1 MSDFKKMPNSLTQ
14 EKTILATIMFD
25 FSFVDEIAQVIS
37 KDDFFNR
44 VNGVL
49 FDECIKFGKKHP
61 DADTGM
67 FYEYLVST
75 QKIDSVGGEDYLQDI
90 LKSYSASKAN
100 VLIRCNDLRRLS
112 VCRQL
117 IKTCQDI
124 TDKAFNPNDEDANDI
139 LDFAESKIMLVQD
152 AITTSNK
159 QEPRVFK
166 DVARSVL
173 ESIQERYNN
182 GGQITGMP
190 TGFYDLDE
198 MILGLQ
204 KKTLVIVAGRPAM
217 GKTTFA
223 MDIAKNITK
232 KLANDGDFKTAGLIF
247 SLEMSDESLVE
258 KMIASLGRIDCHK
271 MRKGDMEEND
281 FNKLANTVGNSKD
294 WPLYIDQ
301 TPAITIHDIR
311 AKARRIHKK
320 HGSLAYVVIDYLQ
333 LIAPSQKGFSR
344 ENEIAEISRALKSLS
359 KELDCP
365 VIALSQLSRNVE
377 QRANKRPVLSDLRE
391 SGQIEQD
398 ADLIMFVYRDEY
410 YNIDSKDKGIA
421 ELIVAKQRQGNVGVI
436 RLAANLHQS
445 RFDNLAKGGNS

>member
-1 MSDFKKMPNSLTQ
+1 MNDFKKMPNSLTCEQ
-14 EKTILATIMFD
+14 TILASIMFD
-25 FSFVDEIAQVIS
+25 FSFVDEVSQVIT
-37 KDDFFNR
+37 KNDFFNR

-49 FDECIKFGKKHP
+49 FDECVKFGKKHP
-61 DADTGM
+61 DSDIEM
-67 FYEYLVST
+67 FIEYLIST
-75 QKIDSVGGEDYLQDI
+75 QKIDSVGGNDYLHDV
-90 LKSYSASKAN
+90 LAKNSVSKVN
-100 VLIRCNDLRRLS
+100 TLTRCNDLRRLS

-344 ENEIAEISRALKSLS
+344 ENEIAEISRALKALS

-398 ADLIMFVYRDEY
+398 ADLIVFVYRDEY
-410 YNIDSKDKGIA
+410 YNIESKDKGIA
-421 ELIVAKQRQGNVGVI
+421 ELIIAKQRQGNVGII
-436 RLAANLHQS
+436 RVAANLHQS
-445 RFDNLAKGGNS
+445 RFDNLAKHG

>member
-1 MSDFKKMPNSLTQ
+1 MNDFKKMPSSLTCEQ
-14 EKTILATIMFD
+14 TILASIMFD
-25 FSFVDEIAQVIS
+25 FSFVDEVSQVIT
-37 KDDFFNR
+37 KNDFFNR

-49 FDECIKFGKKHP
+49 FDECVKFGKKHP
-61 DADTGM
+61 DSDIEM
-67 FYEYLVST
+67 FIEYLIST
-75 QKIDSVGGEDYLQDI
+75 QKIDSVGGDDYLHDV
-90 LKSYSASKAN
+90 LAKNSVSKVN
-100 VLIRCNDLRRLS
+100 TLTRCNDLRRLS

-247 SLEMSDESLVE
+247 SLEMSDESLAE

-344 ENEIAEISRALKSLS
+344 ENEIAEISRALKALS

-398 ADLIMFVYRDEY
+398 ADLIVFVYRDEY
-410 YNIDSKDKGIA
+410 YNIESKDKGIA

-436 RLAANLHQS
+436 RVAANLHQS
-445 RFDNLAKGGNS
+445 RFDNLAKHG

>member
-1 MSDFKKMPNSLTQ
+1 MNDFKKMPNSLTCEQ
-14 EKTILATIMFD
+14 TILASIMFD
-25 FSFVDEIAQVIS
+25 FSFVDEVSQVIT
-37 KDDFFNR
+37 KNDFFNR

-49 FDECIKFGKKHP
+49 FDECVKFGKKHP
-61 DADTGM
+61 DSDIEM
-67 FYEYLVST
+67 FIEYLIST
-75 QKIDSVGGEDYLQDI
+75 QKIDSVGGNDYLHDV
-90 LKSYSASKAN
+90 LAKNSVSKVN
-100 VLIRCNDLRRLS
+100 TLTRCNDLRRLS

-124 TDKAFNPNDEDANDI
+124 TDKAFSPNDEDANDI

-271 MRKGDMEEND
+271 MRKGDMEETD

-344 ENEIAEISRALKSLS
+344 ENEIAEISRALKALS

-398 ADLIMFVYRDEY
+398 ADLIVFVYRDEY
-410 YNIDSKDKGIA
+410 YNIESKDKGIA

-436 RLAANLHQS
+436 RVAANLHQS
-445 RFDNLAKGGNS
+445 RFDNLAKHG

>member
-1 MSDFKKMPNSLTQ
+1 MNDFKKMPNSLTCEQ
-14 EKTILATIMFD
+14 TILASIMFD
-25 FSFVDEIAQVIS
+25 FSFVDEVSQVIT
-37 KDDFFNR
+37 KNDFFNR

-49 FDECIKFGKKHP
+49 FDECVKFGKKHP
-61 DADTGM
+61 DSDIEM
-67 FYEYLVST
+67 FIEYLIST
-75 QKIDSVGGEDYLQDI
+75 QKIDSVGGNDYLHDV
-90 LKSYSASKAN
+90 LAKNSVSKVN
-100 VLIRCNDLRRLS
+100 TLTRCNDLRRLS

-344 ENEIAEISRALKSLS
+344 ENEIAEISRALKALS

-398 ADLIMFVYRDEY
+398 ADLIVFVYRDEY
-410 YNIDSKDKGIA
+410 YNIESKDKGIA
-421 ELIVAKQRQGNVGVI
+421 ELIIAKQRQGNVGVI
-436 RLAANLHQS
+436 RVAANLHQS
-445 RFDNLAKGGNS
+445 RFDNLAKHG

>member
-1 MSDFKKMPNSLTQ
+1 MNDFKKMPNSLTQ
-14 EKTILATIMFD
+14 EKTILSTIMFD

-67 FYEYLVST
+67 FFEYLVST
-75 QKIDSVGGEDYLQDI
+75 QKIDSVGGEDYLHDI
-90 LKSYSASKAN
+90 FKNHSASKAN

-124 TDKAFNPNDEDANDI
+124 TDKAFNPKDEDANDI

-344 ENEIAEISRALKSLS
+344 ENEIAEISRALKALS

-398 ADLIMFVYRDEY
+398 ADLIVFVYRDEY
-410 YNIDSKDKGIA
+410 YNIESKDKGIA

-436 RLAANLHQS
+436 RVAANLHQS
-445 RFDNLAKGGNS
+445 RFDNLAKHG

>member
-1 MSDFKKMPNSLTQ
+1 MNDFKKMPSSLDHEQ
-14 EKTILATIMFD
+14 TILASIMFD
-25 FSFVDEIAQVIS
+25 FSIVEDVVSIINAS
-37 KDDFFNR
+37 DFFNR
-44 VNGVL
+44 KNGVL
-49 FDECIKFGKKHP
+49 FDECVKFGKKYP
-61 DADTGM
+61 DSDVLS
-67 FYEYLVST
+67 FVEKL
-75 QKIDSVGGEDYLQDI
+75 KISGRINELGGEEYINDVFRFN
-90 LKSYSASKAN
+90 SVSKAN
-100 VLIRCNDLRRLS
+100 VIIRCNDLRRLS

-124 TDKAFNPNDEDANDI
+124 TDKAFNPCHEDANDI

-344 ENEIAEISRALKSLS
+344 ENEIAEISRALKALS

-398 ADLIMFVYRDEY
+398 ADLIVFVYRDEY
-410 YNIDSKDKGIA
+410 YNIESKDKGIA
-421 ELIVAKQRQGNVGVI
+421 ELIIAKQRQGNVGVI
-436 RLAANLHQS
+436 RVAANLHQS
-445 RFDNLAKGGNS
+445 RFDNLAKHG

>member
-1 MSDFKKMPNSLTQ
+1 
-14 EKTILATIMFD
+14 
-25 FSFVDEIAQVIS
+25 
-37 KDDFFNR
+37 
-44 VNGVL
+44 
-49 FDECIKFGKKHP
+49 
-61 DADTGM
+61 
-67 FYEYLVST
+67 
-75 QKIDSVGGEDYLQDI
+75 
-90 LKSYSASKAN
+90 
-100 VLIRCNDLRRLS
+100 
-112 VCRQL
+112 
-117 IKTCQDI
+117 
-124 TDKAFNPNDEDANDI
+124 
-139 LDFAESKIMLVQD
+139 MLVQD

-344 ENEIAEISRALKSLS
+344 ENEIAEISRALKALS

-398 ADLIMFVYRDEY
+398 ADLIVFVYRDEY
-410 YNIDSKDKGIA
+410 YNIESKDKGIA
-421 ELIVAKQRQGNVGVI
+421 ELIIAKQRQGNVGVI
-436 RLAANLHQS
+436 RVAANLHQS
-445 RFDNLAKGGNS
+445 RFDNLAKHG

>member
-1 MSDFKKMPNSLTQ
+1 MNDFKKMPNSLTCEQ
-14 EKTILATIMFD
+14 TILASIMFD
-25 FSFVDEIAQVIS
+25 FSFVDEVSQVIT
-37 KDDFFNR
+37 KNDFFNR

-49 FDECIKFGKKHP
+49 FDECVKFGKKHP
-61 DADTGM
+61 DSDIEM
-67 FYEYLVST
+67 FIEYLIST
-75 QKIDSVGGEDYLQDI
+75 QKIDSVGGNDYLHDV
-90 LKSYSASKAN
+90 LAKNSVSKVN
-100 VLIRCNDLRRLS
+100 TLTRCNDLRRLS

-333 LIAPSQKGFSR
+333 LIAPQKGFSR
-344 ENEIAEISRALKSLS
+344 ENEIAEISRALKALS

-398 ADLIMFVYRDEY
+398 ADLIVFVYRDEY
-410 YNIDSKDKGIA
+410 YNIESKDKGIA

-436 RLAANLHQS
+436 RVAANLHQS
-445 RFDNLAKGGNS
+445 RFDNLAKHG

>member
-1 MSDFKKMPNSLTQ
+1 MNDFKKMPNSLTCEQ
-14 EKTILATIMFD
+14 TILASIMFD
-25 FSFVDEIAQVIS
+25 FSFVDEVSQVIT
-37 KDDFFNR
+37 KNDFFNR

-49 FDECIKFGKKHP
+49 FDECVKFGKKHP
-61 DADTGM
+61 DSDIEM
-67 FYEYLVST
+67 FIEYLIST
-75 QKIDSVGGEDYLQDI
+75 QKIDSVGGDDYLHDV
-90 LKSYSASKAN
+90 LAKNSVSKVN
-100 VLIRCNDLRRLS
+100 TLTRCNDLRRLS

-124 TDKAFNPNDEDANDI
+124 TDKAFNPNDEDENDI

-311 AKARRIHKK
+311 AKARRIYKK
-320 HGSLAYVVIDYLQ
+320 HGALAYIVIDYLQ

-344 ENEIAEISRALKSLS
+344 ENEIAEISRALKALS

-398 ADLIMFVYRDEY
+398 ADLIVFVYRDEY

-436 RLAANLHQS
+436 RVAANLHQS
-445 RFDNLAKGGNS
+445 RFDNLAKHG

>member
-1 MSDFKKMPNSLTQ
+1 MNDFKKMPNSLTCEQ
-14 EKTILATIMFD
+14 TILASIMFD
-25 FSFVDEIAQVIS
+25 FSFVDEVSQVIT
-37 KDDFFNR
+37 KNDFFNR

-49 FDECIKFGKKHP
+49 FDECVKFGKKHP
-61 DADTGM
+61 DSDIEM
-67 FYEYLVST
+67 FIEYLIST
-75 QKIDSVGGEDYLQDI
+75 QKIDSVGGNDYLHDV
-90 LKSYSASKAN
+90 LAKNSVSKVN
-100 VLIRCNDLRRLS
+100 TLTRCNDLRRLS

-344 ENEIAEISRALKSLS
+344 ENEIAEISRALKALS

-398 ADLIMFVYRDEY
+398 ADLIVFVYRDEY
-410 YNIDSKDKGIA
+410 YNIESKDKGIA

-436 RLAANLHQS
+436 RVAANLHQS
-445 RFDNLAKGGNS
+445 RFDNLAKHG

>member
-1 MSDFKKMPNSLTQ
+1 MNDFKKMPNSLTCEQ
-14 EKTILATIMFD
+14 TILASIMFD
-25 FSFVDEIAQVIS
+25 FSFVDEVSQVIT
-37 KDDFFNR
+37 KNDFFNR

-49 FDECIKFGKKHP
+49 FDECVKFGKKHP
-61 DADTGM
+61 DSDIEM
-67 FYEYLVST
+67 FIEYLIST
-75 QKIDSVGGEDYLQDI
+75 QKIDSVGGNDYLHDV
-90 LKSYSASKAN
+90 LAKNSVSKVN
-100 VLIRCNDLRRLS
+100 TLTRCNDLRRLS

-271 MRKGDMEEND
+271 MRKGDMAEND

-344 ENEIAEISRALKSLS
+344 ENEIAEISRALKALS

-398 ADLIMFVYRDEY
+398 ADLIVFVYRDEY
-410 YNIDSKDKGIA
+410 YNIESKDKGIA

-436 RLAANLHQS
+436 RVAANLHQS
-445 RFDNLAKGGNS
+445 RFDNLAKHG